1 MSAVIITLPQG
12 LASGA
17 QISVVSRED
26 IIEPDVLIRAA
37 SHHQWMPI
45 NHVEGTFELRP

>member
-1 MSAVIITLPQG
+1 MSAVIVTLPQG

-37 SHHQWMPI
+37 THHQWMPI
-45 NHVEGTFELRP
+45 SHVDATVELRP